1 MNCES
6 KSFIRWFAAY
16 KYISTLLV
24 DLAHWSFTYS
34 LCFHHFLLFMLFLE
48 VHCVL
53 LIFRLLSFCL
63 LWYTMI
69 KMIKFQ
75 SLKYISL
82 ISIMDFFCA
91 MKFIAVLFII
101 DRFTVACLV
110 FIYFN
115 PSPINN
121 NSLLGYLITK
131 NHISN
136 EEKNEKRSLFIEN
149 FIEKNL

>member
-1 MNCES
+1 
-6 KSFIRWFAAY
+6 
-16 KYISTLLV
+16 
-24 DLAHWSFTYS
+24 
-34 LCFHHFLLFMLFLE
+34 
-48 VHCVL
+48 
-53 LIFRLLSFCL
+53 
-63 LWYTMI
+63 
-69 KMIKFQ
+69 MIKFQ

-121 NSLLGYLITK
+121 NSLLGCLITK